1 MAKTRTPTEP
11 SVNDSNAT
19 LLPELPQSR
28 VAEGAMIASMIL
40 DPKAIPG
47 ILRIVP
53 KAEMVYD
60 EDLREIWLSV
70 TRLYHDPEQTVDGVT
85 VLAELEQRRVLDQI
99 GGRDFVQRVLDTVPG
114 GSSGEHYARIVADR
128 AVRRSLLQAAA
139 EITKAAQTADNAQ
152 EAVDQAGEAL
162 SATLSL
168 TGTTDRVVTVMEAMQ
183 EAYRQIEQHTE
194 PSVLMTWPDLHDAIV
209 GAYPGEMMVI
219 AGRPGHGKTAFA
231 LSLILRNYLLGKAR
245 RCLYVSLEMPVAD
258 LMKRCLCML
267 TKIPFGALRDGQH
280 LSPQEWQGLNAAMSD
295 VQDWDVLLSA
305 NVQATP
311 SAIRNLARML
321 HDRKPLDAVIVD
333 YIQRLHLPD
342 KRATRDW
349 EMTVISNALKNL
361 ALELNCPVIIL
372 SQLNRACDS
381 REDHRPRQSDLRDSG
396 SIEQDADSILT
407 VYRPDC
413 YEPDADKH
421 TNVAEIGIV
430 KNRHGPLQTVQLTWI
445 PTGMTFETIAQESEL
460 WTEPTTE

>member
-85 VLAELEQRRVLDQI
+85 VLSDLAQRRVLEQI

-194 PSVLMTWPDLHDAIV
+194 PSVMMTWPDLHDAIV
-209 GAYPGEMMVI
+209 GAYPGAMTAI
-219 AGRPGHGKTAFA
+219 AGPPGHGKTAFA

-430 KNRHGPLQTVQLTWI
+430 KNRHGPLGTVQLTWI

-460 WTEPTTE
+460 WTKPTTE